1 MFSIT
6 SKRLLYFTGTKC
18 NLYFF
23 FFLCRTSK
31 GSGTSEVTHCTENTA
46 LVPIEENQICA
57 LFLRFFV
64 DLHLFDKAPSS
75 DGKWVDKLRQK
86 RQHGLSVGSWAVS
99 LSINDIICP
108 PDVFVPVT
116 LVAHELKEEG
126 GGGGK
131 KCLFLSLELSGWRNT
146 GDSSSL
152 TETETLKWTDCLT
165 KAEKNNSNRIKF
177 SSCPQKKDLIWS
189 QQNH

>member
-1 MFSIT
+1 M
-6 SKRLLYFTGTKC
+6 
-18 NLYFF
+18 
-23 FFLCRTSK
+23 
-31 GSGTSEVTHCTENTA
+31 THCTENTA

-86 RQHGLSVGSWAVS
+86 RRHGLSVGSWAVS

-126 GGGGK
+126 GGKEMSFSLIRAVWMK
-131 KCLFLSLELSGWRNT
+131 KHWGQFV
-146 GDSSSL
+146 
-152 TETETLKWTDCLT
+152 
-165 KAEKNNSNRIKF
+165 SN
-177 SSCPQKKDLIWS
+177 
-189 QQNH
+189 